1 MNNSTETEKNYV
13 LSIAIDKYYNPQ
25 FEELEHN
32 VSNLKNLFS
41 TLISKYDFEEDNIYT
56 LHDNFA
62 TQSEIDNVIRSF
74 QKDAKADDSLL
85 IFFSGH
91 GNIKLDHGYF
101 ILHDGNEYP
110 FTEILKSI
118 KSLKEFKNIILF
130 LNCCNSGN
138 IFSETLNQG
147 GVNFELLTPKC
158 RKAIASNL
166 GDRKSFDDSP
176 FINSITKF
184 LKENENSD
192 KISTDEIFSKIS
204 YAMNSA
210 EPPSEKRSGKII
222 HDEGGEFYF
231 KLKENEEKI
240 WLKTKSEDTI
250 EGYSIYLKSFSRNE
264 VEANIRIKE
273 LKYQESKWL
282 EFLEQVNNNF
292 HEIEQ
297 NSFAKEY
304 SIKILE
310 FRNEFYNI
318 YRDLKFE
325 QDSNKAWYG
334 LNQTNINEVENFISR
349 FKKSK
354 FYKVANILLTKLEK
368 EERDKNEWEA
378 IELKANRRSIKFEE
392 TKKDYAL
399 YLRERNKNNTYY
411 TIAEKKF
418 EDVLKYLEAINSE
431 DDDIRKKK
439 LNEYIKSSAEF
450 KSYEK
455 YARIELGRLETE
467 IYRKKDEEN
476 IHKLLDQKSISGLL
490 YFIETRD
497 DDDFSKKAQS
507 FINDIKNQFSSL
519 FEEARL
525 SDSVNQIETAINYF
539 DNYKDASDY
548 NESLKKILKEK
559 DQEMYSLTNSIEGC
573 ENYLNEFETNQI
585 GMFVTVVKSKLE
597 KFKTEKL
604 KFEDIKKE
612 RLSNLTKTV
621 ELCESYLSHSQDRF
635 YFSEIN
641 EIKLEVE
648 KEISDEAMFSEISKE
663 FTISNCKEY
672 LYEFGFTKHKTLV
685 EEKLKILTRDKADQ
699 DAYNEIYIQN
709 EKRELSIEDL
719 IKLCKNYRNDSE
731 KDIFKFEVDVIL
743 EELLTD
749 QTEENDFEDMKKEGS
764 IENVKKFIEKY
775 IKGKKKQEAEK
786 FLNDLER
793 DEQIRKEEMEVD
805 NNDYLE
811 AIKIYSEDSFHNYQ
825 EKHPNGLNVSGA
837 NANIKNLQLIARDNE
852 EFEMAKSLNTI
863 ERFKS
868 YLLKFDLPRYAK
880 EAHENIKKLEWL
892 KLDKETFED
901 ARLKNNVDAF
911 NGYNNKFGKEGLFFK
926 DAIINIANISGFI
939 DLKQDILEKKSDRSK
954 ENEWLKPP
962 TILHILT
969 IIILIIVVYLMKR

>member
-1 MNNSTETEKNYV
+1 MCGF
-13 LSIAIDKYYNPQ
+13 I
-25 FEELEHN
+25 
-32 VSNLKNLFS
+32 
-41 TLISKYDFEEDNIYT
+41 
-56 LHDNFA
+56 
-62 TQSEIDNVIRSF
+62 
-74 QKDAKADDSLL
+74 KAS
-85 IFFSGH
+85 
-91 GNIKLDHGYF
+91 
-101 ILHDGNEYP
+101 
-110 FTEILKSI
+110 
-118 KSLKEFKNIILF
+118 
-130 LNCCNSGN
+130 
-138 IFSETLNQG
+138 Q
-147 GVNFELLTPKC
+147 
-158 RKAIASNL
+158 
-166 GDRKSFDDSP
+166 
-176 FINSITKF
+176 
-184 LKENENSD
+184 
-192 KISTDEIFSKIS
+192 
-204 YAMNSA
+204 
-210 EPPSEKRSGKII
+210 
-222 HDEGGEFYF
+222 
-231 KLKENEEKI
+231 
-240 WLKTKSEDTI
+240 
-250 EGYSIYLKSFSRNE
+250 
-264 VEANIRIKE
+264 
-273 LKYQESKWL
+273 
-282 EFLEQVNNNF
+282 
-292 HEIEQ
+292 
-297 NSFAKEY
+297 
-304 SIKILE
+304 
-310 FRNEFYNI
+310 
-318 YRDLKFE
+318 
-325 QDSNKAWYG
+325 
-334 LNQTNINEVENFISR
+334 
-349 FKKSK
+349 
-354 FYKVANILLTKLEK
+354 
-368 EERDKNEWEA
+368 
-378 IELKANRRSIKFEE
+378 
-392 TKKDYAL
+392 
-399 YLRERNKNNTYY
+399 
-411 TIAEKKF
+411 
-418 EDVLKYLEAINSE
+418 
-431 DDDIRKKK
+431 
-439 LNEYIKSSAEF
+439 
-450 KSYEK
+450 
-455 YARIELGRLETE
+455 RIELGRLETE